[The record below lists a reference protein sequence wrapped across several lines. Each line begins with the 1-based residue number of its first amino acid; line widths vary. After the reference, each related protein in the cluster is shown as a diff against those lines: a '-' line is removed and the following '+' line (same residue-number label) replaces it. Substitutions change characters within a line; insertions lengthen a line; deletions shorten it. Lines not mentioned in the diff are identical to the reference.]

1 MTFPIF
7 VLYVASG
14 FIQAPALAY
23 VNTDNPPR
31 REGGRMSYLERLKQ
45 GHAFSIE
52 EVLANKEAIAAEG
65 FWTDRIF
72 LLPADL
78 KGRIGILAQLVVVAI
93 SNLEEIRTSR
103 TDYSMDDALKL
114 RLKRL
119 SQALAYLTNS
129 ASFRDNKLYP
139 FDKVELESR
148 LKP

>member
-1 MTFPIF
+1 
-7 VLYVASG
+7 
-14 FIQAPALAY
+14 
-23 VNTDNPPR
+23 
-31 REGGRMSYLERLKQ
+31 MSYLERLKQ